1 MHKQFDT
8 VVVQLGLDVQILP
21 RERLGIFVMLSTV
34 SSQRALLNR
43 SFTFTWKEMIYF
55 LKCDFNTCLL
65 LCTSEG
71 DKIKNQI
78 KISVSVV
85 SKPQGQIE
93 DMNISVVMIL
103 ATSMSDVKM
112 LTVSIF
118 SFRINYSFY
127 LWYLFLLSIFH
138 HHFVPS

>member
-1 MHKQFDT
+1 
-8 VVVQLGLDVQILP
+8 
-21 RERLGIFVMLSTV
+21 
-34 SSQRALLNR
+34 
-43 SFTFTWKEMIYF
+43 MIYF

-65 LCTSEG
+65 LCPSEG

>member
-1 MHKQFDT
+1 
-8 VVVQLGLDVQILP
+8 
-21 RERLGIFVMLSTV
+21 
-34 SSQRALLNR
+34 
-43 SFTFTWKEMIYF
+43 MIYF
-55 LKCDFNTCLL
+55 LKCDFNTCQF
-65 LCTSEG
+65 LCPSEG
-71 DKIKNQI
+71 DKKK
-78 KISVSVV
+78 KIRVSVV

-93 DMNISVVMIL
+93 DMNICIVMLL